1 MGSHIHI
8 SPCNRTE
15 LGVHGITI
23 MSRINVNCDEIWK
36 EISSEEFVNLTPSS
50 EYDRVSVQRLTN
62 LIREALE
69 ILRNPGIMRNLNQAQ
84 IKDLKAKV
92 RQLSTQ
98 LARESTL
105 ARRVDPSVPLPWS

>member
-1 MGSHIHI
+1 M
-8 SPCNRTE
+8 PRF
-15 LGVHGITI
+15 
-23 MSRINVNCDEIWK
+23 NVNCDEVWR

-69 ILRNPGIMRNLNQAQ
+69 ILRNPEHLNQAQ

-92 RQLSTQ
+92 RQLNTQ
-98 LARESTL
+98 LTRVSTL
-105 ARRVDPSVPLPWS
+105 ARRVDPSVPRPWS

>member
-1 MGSHIHI
+1 M
-8 SPCNRTE
+8 PRF
-15 LGVHGITI
+15 
-23 MSRINVNCDEIWK
+23 NVNCDEVWR

-69 ILRNPGIMRNLNQAQ
+69 ILRNPGILRNLNQAQ

>member
-1 MGSHIHI
+1 
-8 SPCNRTE
+8 
-15 LGVHGITI
+15 
-23 MSRINVNCDEIWK
+23 MSRFNVNCDEIWK

-69 ILRNPGIMRNLNQAQ
+69 ILRNPGILRNLNQAQ

>member
-1 MGSHIHI
+1 M
-8 SPCNRTE
+8 PRF
-15 LGVHGITI
+15 
-23 MSRINVNCDEIWK
+23 NVNCDEVWR
-36 EISSEEFVNLTPSS
+36 EVSSEDFVNLTPSS

-62 LIREALE
+62 LIREALD